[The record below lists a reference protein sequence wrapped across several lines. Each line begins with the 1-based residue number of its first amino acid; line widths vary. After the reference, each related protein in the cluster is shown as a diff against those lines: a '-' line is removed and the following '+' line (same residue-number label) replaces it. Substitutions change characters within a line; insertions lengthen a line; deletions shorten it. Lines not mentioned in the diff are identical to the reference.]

1 MNILFYFSVRKFI
14 CLENKGVGGSVSC
27 MNLAMWR
34 AAGTLKKAVP
44 YSGIGLIPLSSGS
57 AKRQFIFIK
66 SLSEADK
73 K

>member
-1 MNILFYFSVRKFI
+1 
-14 CLENKGVGGSVSC
+14 

-57 AKRQFIFIK
+57 VKRQFIFIE

-73 K
+73 A